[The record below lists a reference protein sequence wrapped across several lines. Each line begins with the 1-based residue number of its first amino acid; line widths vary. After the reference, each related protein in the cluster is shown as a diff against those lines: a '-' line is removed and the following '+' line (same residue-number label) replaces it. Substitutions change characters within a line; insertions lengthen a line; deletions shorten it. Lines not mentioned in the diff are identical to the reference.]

1 MKTLILLFGILIAT
15 AIGGCRDEQL
25 TNPTAASGK
34 VIVRNGTSFGMCA
47 GYCLRSLQ
55 IDSTNLLYI
64 KRSWGRGGGGL
75 PDSLFAD
82 TIPHNQ
88 WLALQQAVANE
99 YAAFAKLDT
108 IIGCP
113 DCADG
118 GAEWIEI
125 EQKGTVRRVTF
136 EYGAE
141 LPEIK
146 TLLGAV
152 RDIRQKFE
160 K

>member
-1 MKTLILLFGILIAT
+1 MKTLVLLFGILIAT
-15 AIGGCRDEQL
+15 AIGGCRNEQI
-25 TNPTAASGK
+25 TNPPATSGN

-55 IDSTNLLYI
+55 IDSTNLLYT

-82 TIPHNQ
+82 TIPHDQ
-88 WLALQQAVANE
+88 WLALQQAVAAQ
-99 YAAFAKLDT
+99 YAAFAKLDSV
-108 IIGCP
+108 IGCP

-118 GAEWIEI
+118 GAEWLEI
-125 EQKGTVRRVTF
+125 EQEGAVRRVTF
-136 EYGAE
+136 EYGAD

-146 TLLGAV
+146 QLLGIV
-152 RDIRQKFE
+152 RGIRQRFE